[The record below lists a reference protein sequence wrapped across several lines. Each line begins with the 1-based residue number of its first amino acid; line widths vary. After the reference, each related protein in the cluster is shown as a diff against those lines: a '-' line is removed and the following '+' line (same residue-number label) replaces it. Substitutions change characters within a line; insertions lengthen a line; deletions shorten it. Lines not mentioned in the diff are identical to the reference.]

1 MSKSFIES
9 LPVEEVKKLAQESL
23 SMREFQIKLGYS
35 PNSNVSNIINKYCL
49 INNISLNHF
58 TYSQPG
64 AKRIKRTPLNTFI
77 QNSTTA
83 QKTLRKL
90 YKEGNYTEYK
100 CSICGLDPFWNGKEL
115 TLTLDHINGDNRDDR
130 LENLRW
136 VCPNC
141 DRQLDTFCSKNMN
154 YDIRKQKKQIFYC
167 ENCGKEISSGAK
179 LCFTCYAFSLRQQ
192 ERPQKEELKNI
203 LQKYNG
209 NFTKVGQLFD
219 VSDNTIRKWCKS
231 YNLPFHSS
239 DYKNI

>member
-9 LPVEEVKKLAQESL
+9 LPVEEVEKLAQESL

-64 AKRIKRTPLNTFI
+64 IKRIKRTPLNTFV

-141 DRQLDTFCSKNMN
+141 DRQLDTFCSKNLSN
-154 YDIRKQKKQIFYC
+154 IDRINKKKQYYC
-167 ENCGKEISSGAK
+167 ADCGKEISDGSTY
-179 LCFTCYAFSLRQQ
+179 CIECYGKRQRQ
-192 ERPQKEELKNI
+192 NIWPSQEELKKI
-203 LQKYNG
+203 LFENQG
-209 NFTKVGQLFD
+209 NFSKVGRIFK
-219 VSDNTIRKWCKS
+219 VSDNTIRKWCKK
-231 YNLPFHSS
+231 YNMPYHSS
-239 DYKNI
+239 DYKI